1 MKHKPIILTMG
12 DPAGIGPEVILQ
24 SFKKSEVNTLPVVV
38 FGDFEVMD
46 LFYKALNIQEF
57 TLKQIFKI
65 EDAHY
70 DSKVLNVVDFNNIN
84 MDSYVMGQVSQMC
97 GQAAFEYVI
106 GSIEAVQA
114 GLARAVTTAPLNKE
128 AMHLAGHYFP
138 GHTEIFAQYSGS
150 QDYAMMLYDEKLSV
164 IHVSTHISLSQA
176 ISTLT
181 KERIQQ
187 VIELAGINIEKIK
200 GRKAKI
206 AVAGLNPH
214 ASENG
219 LFGNQEE
226 LVIAPAVE
234 AMKDRFDVIGPI
246 SPDTVFIRGLKK
258 DFDIVVAMYHDQG
271 HIPFKLF
278 AFDSGVNTSVGLP
291 IIRTSVD
298 HGTAFDIAGQGIAG
312 DSSMVAAILL
322 ANKLSV

>member
-1 MKHKPIILTMG
+1 MKTKPIILTMG

-24 SFKKSEVNTLPVVV
+24 AFKKPEVNTLPVVV
-38 FGDFEVMD
+38 FGDFNVME
-46 LFYKALNIQEF
+46 LFKGQLNLHDFE
-57 TLKQIFKI
+57 LKNCTSI
-65 EDAHY
+65 EETVFET
-70 DSKVLNVVDFNNIN
+70 KVLNVVDFKNID
-84 MDSYVMGQVSQMC
+84 MDSYKMGEVSKMC

-106 GSIEAVQA
+106 GSIQAVQE
-114 GLARAVTTAPLNKE
+114 GKARAVTTAPLNKE
-128 AMHLAGHYFP
+128 AMHLAGHYYP
-138 GHTEIFAQYSGS
+138 GHTEIFAQYSGTD
-150 QDYAMMLYDEKLSV
+150 DYAMMLYDEQLSV
-164 IHVSTHISLSQA
+164 IHVSTHIALSQA
-176 ISTLT
+176 ISGLT
-181 KERIQQ
+181 QKRIEQ
-187 VIELAGINIEKIK
+187 VIELAGDNIEKIK

-219 LFGNQEE
+219 LFGDQEE
-226 LVIAPAVE
+226 KIITPAIE
-234 AMKDRFDVIGPI
+234 AMKSKYDVIGPV
-246 SPDTVFIRGLKK
+246 SPDTVFVRGLKK

-298 HGTAFDIAGQGIAG
+298 HGTAFDIAGKGLAG

-322 ANKLSV
+322 ANKLSL

>member
-1 MKHKPIILTMG
+1 MNNKPIILTMG

-24 SFKKSEVNTLPVVV
+24 SFKKPEVNSLPVVV
-38 FGDFEVMD
+38 FGDFEVMA
-46 LFYKALNIQEF
+46 LFKRLLNITEYELKALSS
-57 TLKQIFKI
+57 I
-65 EDAHY
+65 EEASFDAH
-70 DSKVLNVVDFNNIN
+70 VLNVVDFKNID
-84 MDSYVMGQVSQMC
+84 MASYKMGEVSRMC

-106 GSIEAVQA
+106 ASIKAVQA
-114 GLARAVTTAPLNKE
+114 GLARGVTTAPLNKE
-128 AMHLAGHYFP
+128 AMHLAGHYYP
-138 GHTEIFAQYSGS
+138 GHTEIFAEYSGS
-150 QDYAMMLYDEKLSV
+150 SDYAMMLYDEKLSV
-164 IHVSTHISLSQA
+164 IHVSTHISLSEA

-181 KERIQQ
+181 QKRVEQ
-187 VIELAGINIEKIK
+187 VIELAGVNVEKIK

-219 LFGNQEE
+219 LFGDQEE
-226 LVIAPAVE
+226 KIITPAIE
-234 AMKDRFDVIGPI
+234 AMKSKYDVIGPI
-246 SPDTVFIRGLKK
+246 SPDTVFVRGLKK

-271 HIPFKLF
+271 HIPFKLY

-291 IIRTSVD
+291 IVRTSVD

-322 ANKLSV
+322 ANKLSL

>member
-1 MKHKPIILTMG
+1 MNQLPIILTMG

-24 SFKKSEVNTLPVVV
+24 SFKKTEVNTLPVVV
-38 FGDFEVMD
+38 FGDFEVME
-46 LFYKALNIQEF
+46 LFKTKLNITEYA
-57 TLKQIFKI
+57 LKQ
-65 EDAHY
+65 
-70 DSKVLNVVDFNNIN
+70 VLNIKDVVFNERILHVVDFNNIEL
-84 MDSYVMGQVSQMC
+84 SLYKMGEVSQMC
-97 GQAAFEYVI
+97 GQAAFEYVVE
-106 GSIEAVQA
+106 SIKAVQA

-128 AMHLAGHYFP
+128 AMHLAGHYYP
-138 GHTEIFAQYSGS
+138 GHTEIFAEYSGS
-150 QDYAMMLYDEKLSV
+150 SDYAMMLYDEQLSV

-176 ISTLT
+176 ISSLSQ
-181 KERIQQ
+181 KRIEQ
-187 VIELAGINIEKIK
+187 VIELAGENIEKIK

-219 LFGNQEE
+219 LFGNEE
-226 LVIAPAVE
+226 EKILIPAIE
-234 AMKDRFDVIGPI
+234 AMKSKYDVIGPV
-246 SPDTVFIRGLKK
+246 SPDTVFVRGLKK

-322 ANKLSV
+322 ANKLSL

>member
-70 DSKVLNVVDFNNIN
+70 DPKVLNVVDFNNIK

-150 QDYAMMLYDEKLSV
+150 QDYAMMLYDEQLSV

-181 KERIQQ
+181 QERIQQ

-226 LVIAPAVE
+226 LVIAPAIE